1 MQRRSTAVRVPPA
14 KKSTSNQCKENNV
27 EKNINCGRTTYR
39 LRDIFAYR
47 GGKSKLSPTVF

>member
-14 KKSTSNQCKENNV
+14 KKSTSNQCKENNY

-47 GGKSKLSPTVF
+47 GGKSKLSPTIF